1 MSLQRRGKSINWLRQ
16 DTYIVSEETINNLS
30 LRARHGVIVKV
41 LDKNNN
47 VVNTFPTIV
56 STADFYDLD
65 HNTISKYIQNG
76 SSFKNLR
83 FLAELKDVRVWV
95 FDKEHRIVSI
105 LPNAQKTAKFCNTNH
120 TAIRRFLK
128 SGKLWK
134 DKYYF
139 SREAILKFLY
149 PVD

>member
-1 MSLQRRGKSINWLRQ
+1 
-16 DTYIVSEETINNLS
+16 

-83 FLAELKDVRVWV
+83 FLAELKDVRV
-95 FDKEHRIVSI
+95 
-105 LPNAQKTAKFCNTNH
+105 
-120 TAIRRFLK
+120 
-128 SGKLWK
+128 
-134 DKYYF
+134 
-139 SREAILKFLY
+139 
-149 PVD
+149 